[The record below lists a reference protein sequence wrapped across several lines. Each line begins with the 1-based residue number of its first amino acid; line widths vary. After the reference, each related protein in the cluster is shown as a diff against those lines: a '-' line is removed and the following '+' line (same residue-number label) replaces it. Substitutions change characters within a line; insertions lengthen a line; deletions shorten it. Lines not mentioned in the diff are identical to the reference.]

1 MRRQAGHPAEVQPTV
16 AEHLEQD
23 RVLPGRL
30 GHGDAQVYVR
40 ELPDEVRLPDG
51 LGQKEVR
58 VINSGTDRRNWRAG
72 TLSAALVGRAQ
83 GLLTRAASR
92 PIISTIDTSTMDSPR
107 TPGSFLPL
115 PDADLEILV
124 ALADGEAHGY
134 AIMRAVDERTEGRRR
149 LGPGTLY
156 TALKRLLAARLIEE
170 VGASRDAGGEEAR
183 RRLYRLSHFGSRVLG
198 AELDRL
204 STLVRHGRKRLQL
217 LPSGGRS

>member
-1 MRRQAGHPAEVQPTV
+1 
-16 AEHLEQD
+16 
-23 RVLPGRL
+23 
-30 GHGDAQVYVR
+30 
-40 ELPDEVRLPDG
+40 
-51 LGQKEVR
+51 
-58 VINSGTDRRNWRAG
+58 
-72 TLSAALVGRAQ
+72 
-83 GLLTRAASR
+83 
-92 PIISTIDTSTMDSPR
+92 MDSPR

-115 PDADLEILV
+115 PDAELEILI

-134 AIMRAVDERTEGRRR
+134 AIMRGVAERTEGRRR

-204 STLVRHGRKRLQL
+204 STLVRHGRKRLHL

>member
-1 MRRQAGHPAEVQPTV
+1 
-16 AEHLEQD
+16 
-23 RVLPGRL
+23 
-30 GHGDAQVYVR
+30 
-40 ELPDEVRLPDG
+40 
-51 LGQKEVR
+51 
-58 VINSGTDRRNWRAG
+58 
-72 TLSAALVGRAQ
+72 
-83 GLLTRAASR
+83 
-92 PIISTIDTSTMDSPR
+92 MDSPR

-115 PDADLEILV
+115 PDSELEILI

-134 AIMRAVDERTEGRRR
+134 AIMRAVAERTEGRRR

-183 RRLYRLSHFGSRVLG
+183 RRLYRLSHFGSRVLK

-204 STLVRHGRKRLQL
+204 STLVRHGRKRLHIL

>member
-1 MRRQAGHPAEVQPTV
+1 
-16 AEHLEQD
+16 
-23 RVLPGRL
+23 
-30 GHGDAQVYVR
+30 
-40 ELPDEVRLPDG
+40 
-51 LGQKEVR
+51 
-58 VINSGTDRRNWRAG
+58 
-72 TLSAALVGRAQ
+72 
-83 GLLTRAASR
+83 
-92 PIISTIDTSTMDSPR
+92 MDSPR

-115 PDADLEILV
+115 PNAELEILI
-124 ALADGEAHGY
+124 ALADGESHGY
-134 AIMRAVDERTEGRRR
+134 AIMRAVAERTEGRRR

-183 RRLYRLSHFGSRVLG
+183 RRLYRVSHFGSRVLA

>member
-1 MRRQAGHPAEVQPTV
+1 
-16 AEHLEQD
+16 
-23 RVLPGRL
+23 
-30 GHGDAQVYVR
+30 
-40 ELPDEVRLPDG
+40 
-51 LGQKEVR
+51 
-58 VINSGTDRRNWRAG
+58 
-72 TLSAALVGRAQ
+72 
-83 GLLTRAASR
+83 
-92 PIISTIDTSTMDSPR
+92 MDSPR

-134 AIMRAVDERTEGRRR
+134 AIMRAVAERTEGRRR

-170 VGASRDAGGEEAR
+170 LGASRDAGGDER
-183 RRLYRLSHFGSRVLG
+183 RRLYRLSHFGSRALK

-204 STLVRHGRKRLQL
+204 STLVRHGRKRLHTL